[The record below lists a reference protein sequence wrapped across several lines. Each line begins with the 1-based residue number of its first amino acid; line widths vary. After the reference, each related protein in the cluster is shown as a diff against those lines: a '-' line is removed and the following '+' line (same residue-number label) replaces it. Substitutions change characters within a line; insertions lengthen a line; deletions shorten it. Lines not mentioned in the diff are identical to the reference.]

1 MKNLE
6 KIAIDSILQ
15 DFQNSKK
22 EMIEGAISAKQAVE
36 IAQQNF
42 KKTAGPLVNYAKEA
56 GNLLLEDGVTDEAIT
71 YFEGRMTEMIKIPFS
86 LKKS

>member
-15 DFQNSKK
+15 QFEESKK
-22 EMIEGAISAKQAVE
+22 EMINSTISAKQAVE

-42 KKTAGPLVNYAKEA
+42 KKTAGPLLSIAKES
-56 GNLLLEDGVTDEAIT
+56 GNLLIQDEVSEEAIA
-71 YFEGRMTEMIKIPFS
+71 YFESRMAEIIKIPFS
-86 LKKS
+86 LKK

>member
-15 DFQNSKK
+15 DFENSKR
-22 EMIEGAISAKQAVE
+22 EMIDGAISAKQAVE

-42 KKTAGPLVNYAKEA
+42 KKTILSDLIN
-56 GNLLLEDGVTDEAIT
+56 N
-71 YFEGRMTEMIKIPFS
+71 
-86 LKKS
+86 

>member
-22 EMIEGAISAKQAVE
+22 EMIDGAISAKQAVE

-42 KKTAGPLVNYAKEA
+42 KKIAGPLVNYAKEA
-56 GNLLLEDGVTDEAIT
+56 GNLLLEDEVTDEAIT
-71 YFEGRMTEMIKIPFS
+71 YFEGRMAEIMKIPFS